1 MPHEIYKRGKIWHY
15 RGTVAGRRLRG
26 SCGTSEKATAQRIA
40 AQVEAKQWRIHL
52 DGPEAH
58 VTFAQ
63 AAISYRNAE
72 KATRFLS
79 MIEDHWKDTLIK
91 EMTPGGI
98 KQSAIDLHP
107 NATGATRNRQVIV
120 PTCPIINHAASL
132 GWCDSIKAKRFDVEA
147 KTKDYAT
154 SEWVNAFAAQAVKD
168 NLPHLAALCFFMY
181 GTAAR
186 LGEAIRLQ
194 WADVDAQNK
203 TARLYG
209 WKPKP
214 WSRNPHLPSVV
225 MAALEK
231 IPSNRNPDESVFQ
244 YAEGGSVKQV
254 WDNVI
259 KRAGIKRLTPHS
271 CRHGFATAA
280 LRKNV
285 DVVTVAKLGGWKDAA
300 TVLKY
305 YAHAREDR
313 TLSDVVFDTELT
325 QPETVTLT
333 TNGKQRIKKK

>member
-26 SCGTSEKATAQRIA
+26 SCGTTDKAIAQRVA
-40 AQVEAKQWRIHL
+40 SEAETAEWNRHL

-63 AAISYRNAE
+63 AAIAYRHAE
-72 KATRFLS
+72 KPTRFLTE
-79 MIEDHWKDTLIK
+79 IENYWKDTLISAI
-91 EMTPGGI
+91 TPGGI
-98 KQSAIDLHP
+98 RSSAIQLYP
-107 NATGATRNRQVIV
+107 NAKGATRNRQVIV
-120 PTCPIINHAASL
+120 PTCAIINHAADL
-132 GWCDSIKAKRFDVEA
+132 GWCSPIKAKRFDVEA

-154 SEWVNAFAAQAVKD
+154 LDWVTAFSAQAIAD
-168 NLPHLAALCFFMY
+168 GLPHLAALCVFMF

-186 LGEAIRLQ
+186 LGEATRLL
-194 WADVDAQNK
+194 WTDVNLTEK

-209 WKPKP
+209 FKPKP
-214 WSRNPHLPSVV
+214 WSRIAHLPPSLV
-225 MAALEK
+225 AALANV
-231 IPSNRNPDESVFQ
+231 PSNRCPDDTVFH

-259 KRAGIKRLTPHS
+259 KRARIKRLTPHS

-280 LRKNV
+280 LRKGL
-285 DVVTVAKLGGWKDAA
+285 DVKTVAKLGGWKDVA

-305 YAHAREDR
+305 YAHAMEDP
-313 TLSDVVFDTELT
+313 TLSDLVFDTNLT
-325 QPETVTLT
+325 QGHDDQPATL
-333 TNGKQRIKKK
+333 RKKRRKLQ